1 MLLLEVYPV
10 LGPMLVQA
18 LIFFILGGVAFAAR
32 SKALSSG
39 VVSARDAALDTS
51 VYPAKARQAAGA
63 LNNQFETPVYFFA
76 AAIISMILSLQDVWI
91 VAGAWL
97 FIIAR
102 VGHAAIFLTSNRLQ
116 VRALV
121 FAVGLI
127 GVLIMWVRIAVQ
139 VVTSGQPI

>member
-39 VVSARDAALDTS
+39 VVSARE
-51 VYPAKARQAAGA
+51 
-63 LNNQFETPVYFFA
+63 FETPVYFFA